1 VFSLGRLESFP
12 RAVQRAFQR
21 LLFLHRHLGR
31 RVGILRRRAKR
42 LDFFPFRANRLAKAR
57 LDLLRRVR
65 LRDRVAKRLG
75 FFPFRANR
83 LATTATCGGDSNLRG
98 VHDASLGVSR
108 LGEGVFDGDDARQR
122 FDADDAFLRRL
133 VDASFERRFRVGD
146 SRGVRARF
154 LRVCL
159 ALEKIGDVF
168 FHPFRVLGETRL
180 RLGERFGER
189 VGATRRRVP
198 RRDGVVQRALGGV
211 GARGVVR
218 GVVRGRRRSFV
229 RRLEAN
235 FELGE
240 ARLGETFGETF
251 GLDARVLSLGDAT
264 FGETFGFDAC
274 VLSLRDATFGV
285 HPRRL
290 GIPQLRRLG
299 VRLGGFRDEPR
310 VVRLGEGAFRG

>member
-1 VFSLGRLESFP
+1 M
-12 RAVQRAFQR
+12 QRAFQR

-42 LDFFPFRANRLAKAR
+42 LDFFPFRAHGLAKAR
-57 LDLLRRVR
+57 LHLPRRVR
-65 LRDRVAKRLG
+65 LRDGVAKRLG

-83 LATTATCGGDSNLRG
+83 LATTATRGGDSTLRD

-122 FDADDAFLRRL
+122 FDADGAFLRRL

-146 SRGVRARF
+146 LFERRFRF
-154 LRVCL
+154 LRVRL
-159 ALEKIGDVF
+159 ALEKIRDVFFEKIRDMF
-168 FHPFRVLGETRL
+168 FHPFRIFSATRL

-189 VGATRRRVP
+189 VGATRRGIP
-198 RRDGVVQRALGGV
+198 RRDGVVQSALGGV

-218 GVVRGRRRSFV
+218 GVVRGRRRSLV
-229 RRLEAN
+229 RRFEAN

-240 ARLGETFGETF
+240 ARLGVTFGETF
-251 GLDARVLSLGDAT
+251 GFDARVFSLGDAT

-274 VLSLRDATFGV
+274 VFSLGDATFGV

-290 GIPQLRRLG
+290 GVHQLRRLG

-310 VVRLGEGAFRG
+310 VVCLGEGAFRV